1 MFSCSEFPQ
10 IIADE
15 GEKKTF
21 EQDLKEKDE
30 FFLQLSRVERL
41 RMMRTVSERMRKPGA
56 NYQLEGAKVTVKRIR

>member
-15 GEKKTF
+15 GEKTTF

-30 FFLQLSRVERL
+30 FFLQLSGEERL
-41 RMMRTVSERMRKPGA
+41 RMMRTVSERMRKPGM
-56 NYQLEGAKVTVKRIR
+56 NYQLEGAKVTVKRTG